1 MDRLIREV
9 GEQVAGRLRTGEGS
23 VDDIA
28 RELHEKLM
36 LRGEEGRSLRI
47 ENICACL
54 QTHSERYVRWLIFTT
69 SSHDRP
75 RQRGVNQQ
83 RRGLCPGA
91 GRRVGQAAAEEG
103 AITSSSG
110 LHIALV

>member
-47 ENICACL
+47 ENICA
-54 QTHSERYVRWLIFTT
+54 S
-69 SSHDRP
+69 D
-75 RQRGVNQQ
+75 
-83 RRGLCPGA
+83 
-91 GRRVGQAAAEEG
+91 
-103 AITSSSG
+103 
-110 LHIALV
+110 